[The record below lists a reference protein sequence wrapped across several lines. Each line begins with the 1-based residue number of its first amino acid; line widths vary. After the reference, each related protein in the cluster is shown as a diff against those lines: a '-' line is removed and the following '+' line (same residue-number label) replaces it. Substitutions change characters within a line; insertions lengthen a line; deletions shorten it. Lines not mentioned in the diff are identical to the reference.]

1 MLLRVFIATVLFG
14 LALVQPSNAAFR
26 IEDDMGGLLGDYIQ
40 KFSAIRKSGERVII
54 DGRCYSAC
62 TLVTGIVPRRKICV
76 TARATLG
83 FHAAHSSYGLGNSGG
98 DYAATR
104 ALYNLYPGYIKAWL
118 NQHGGL
124 RTNTIILG
132 GRDLLQI
139 YSACPQNAD
148 SRF

>member
-1 MLLRVFIATVLFG
+1 MHFRICIATALFG
-14 LALVQPSNAAFR
+14 LLLVQPSNAVFR
-26 IEDDMGGLLGDYIQ
+26 IEDDMGGRLGDYIQ
-40 KFSAIRKSGERVII
+40 KFSAIRRSGERVII

-62 TLVTGIVPRRKICV
+62 TLVTGMVPRRNICV

-83 FHAAHSSYGLGNSGG
+83 FHTAHSSYGWGSSGA

-104 ALYNLYPGYIKAWL
+104 TLYNLYPGYIKAWL

-124 RTNTIILG
+124 RASPIILG
-132 GRDLLQI
+132 GRDLLQM
-139 YSACPQNAD
+139 YSACPHNAY